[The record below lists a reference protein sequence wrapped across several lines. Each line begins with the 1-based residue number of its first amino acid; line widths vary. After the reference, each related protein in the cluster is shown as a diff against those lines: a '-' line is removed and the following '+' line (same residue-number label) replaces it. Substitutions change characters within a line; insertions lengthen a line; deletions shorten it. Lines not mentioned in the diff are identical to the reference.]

1 MATRT
6 IDFVADTNV
15 VSYTLRDDPL
25 ADRYRPLIDG
35 ERIAVSFQ
43 TVGEIR
49 LGQLLGHYDT
59 PAIESWARL
68 RRQWR
73 IIDSNAELVE
83 IYAALRAD
91 ANRAGRR
98 LSSQDAWVAATALW
112 LQVPLVTHDRDF
124 RNIPELNVVTRA

>member
-1 MATRT
+1 MTTRA
-6 IDFVADTNV
+6 IDFVADTNI

-35 ERIAVSFQ
+35 ERIAISFQ

-49 LGQLLGHYDT
+49 LGQLLGHYAP

-73 IIDSNAELVE
+73 IIDSNAELAE
-83 IYAALRAD
+83 IYASIRAD
-91 ANRAGRR
+91 ANRAGRG

-112 LQVPLVTHDRDF
+112 LNVPLVTHDRDF
-124 RNIPELNVVTRA
+124 RNVPELELITRA